1 MATVNVGAGEPIS
14 VTADTGGVQLPLALT
29 LCQTNPA
36 NGVCVNP
43 TTPAP
48 SVTVQIN
55 PNETPTFAFFAQP
68 SAPIAFG
75 PGVNRINVRYR
86 TQAGG
91 TVGSTS
97 VAVQTQ

>member
-1 MATVNVGAGEPIS
+1 VATANVGASAPVV
-14 VTADTGGVQLPLALT
+14 VTADTGNAALPLELT
-29 LCQTNPA
+29 LCQTNPT
-36 NGVCVNP
+36 NGQCINP

-48 SVTVQIN
+48 SVMTQIN
-55 PNETPTFAFFAQP
+55 AGQTPTYTVFGKANG
-68 SAPIAFG
+68 PISFN
-75 PGVNRINVRYR
+75 PGLHRINVRFK